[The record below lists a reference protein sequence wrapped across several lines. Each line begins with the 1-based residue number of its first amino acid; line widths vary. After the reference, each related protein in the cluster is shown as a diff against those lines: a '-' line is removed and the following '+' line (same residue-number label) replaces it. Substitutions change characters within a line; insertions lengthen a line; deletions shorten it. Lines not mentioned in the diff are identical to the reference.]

1 MSEAQGEKKQGRT
14 KKVTSGG
21 WNWLKSKRGSNA
33 LLATIA
39 GAVATGLAVAGIV
52 IPVNDLKQ
60 RMGVVESKG
69 KLDPILDHLET
80 VDEALAAIQKGDPVG
95 TLAVLGPK
103 VQELAGEV
111 GDIKEELAGGE
122 PTTTTTT
129 ALTTIPTLLSA
140 PPATISPAVLARLDA
155 AESKLTQLSS
165 SLATEQETTRTLS
178 S

>member
-80 VDEALAAIQKGDPVG
+80 
-95 TLAVLGPK
+95 
-103 VQELAGEV
+103 
-111 GDIKEELAGGE
+111 
-122 PTTTTTT
+122 
-129 ALTTIPTLLSA
+129 
-140 PPATISPAVLARLDA
+140 
-155 AESKLTQLSS
+155 
-165 SLATEQETTRTLS
+165 
-178 S
+178 